1 MFLGGWNFKGVLI
14 EFLGGW
20 NKEEGDEEGD
30 GIILV
35 YLFRRIWVCALVL
48 CLRLL
53 FWFGFGLFYTCDI
66 EEDGRRKS

>member
-1 MFLGGWNFKGVLI
+1 M

-35 YLFRRIWVCALVL
+35 YLFGRIWVCALVL

-53 FWFGFGLFYTCDI
+53 FWFGFWIVLRFGLYIYIYID
-66 EEDGRRKS
+66 KMN

>member
-1 MFLGGWNFKGVLI
+1 M

-35 YLFRRIWVCALVL
+35 YLFGRIWVCALVL
-48 CLRLL
+48 RLRLL
-53 FWFGFGLFYTCDI
+53 FWFGFWIVLRFGL
-66 EEDGRRKS
+66 

>member
-1 MFLGGWNFKGVLI
+1 M

-35 YLFRRIWVCALVL
+35 YLFIFFGEFGSVLWFCAYVYYFGLVLDCSALV
-48 CLRLL
+48 
-53 FWFGFGLFYTCDI
+53 I
-66 EEDGRRKS
+66 